1 MNIGV
6 HPNLVS
12 SHLSDYICQ
21 DPPSKLDDIYR
32 YLGLGLQYIFL
43 GDTTQITIVMLTESE
58 MSFFWVI
65 SVNRARLK
73 SISLS
78 IYTHM

>member
-6 HPNLVS
+6 HPILVS
-12 SHLSDYICQ
+12 SHLSDYICL
-21 DPPSKLDDIYR
+21 DPPSILYDIYR

-43 GDTTQITIVMLTESE
+43 GDTTQITIVMLTESK